1 MSDPLGLINTPQ
13 QGQAPAGVQRPQGPR
28 GPQGANDP
36 QGSQEADGAGFK
48 DVLMEEIQQVNKLQ
62 QDAQT
67 AIEDLQT
74 GKRDDVDAVM
84 MAKVHADTA
93 FKMLLEVRNK
103 LMSAYEEVKQIRV

>member
-1 MSDPLGLINTPQ
+1 MADPLGLISNQQIPPGPGGAQGPGAQ
-13 QGQAPAGVQRPQGPR
+13 QGGPGEANQPDD
-28 GPQGANDP
+28 GP
-36 QGSQEADGAGFK
+36 GFK
-48 DVLMEEIQQVNKLQ
+48 DVLMDEIEQVNKLQ

-93 FKMLLEVRNK
+93 FNMLLQVRNK
-103 LMSAYEEVKQIRV
+103 LMEAYDEVKQIRV

>member
-1 MSDPLGLINTPQ
+1 MADPLGLIGNPQ
-13 QGQAPAGVQRPQGPR
+13 QGPANAPRPQQGNAPNQAGPNAS
-28 GPQGANDP
+28 PQAD
-36 QGSQEADGAGFK
+36 DGAGFK

-103 LMSAYEEVKQIRV
+103 LMSAYDEVKQIRV

>member
-1 MSDPLGLINTPQ
+1 MADPLGLISNPQ
-13 QGQAPAGVQRPQGPR
+13 APQGPGQSQSTPGGGQSAHPTD
-28 GPQGANDP
+28 GP
-36 QGSQEADGAGFK
+36 GFK
-48 DVLMEEIQQVNKLQ
+48 DVLMDEIQQVNKLQ

-93 FKMLLEVRNK
+93 FKMLLQVRNK
-103 LMSAYEEVKQIRV
+103 LMDAYEEVKQIRV

>member
-1 MSDPLGLINTPQ
+1 MSDPLGLIGNPQ
-13 QGQAPAGVQRPQGPR
+13 QGPGGAQQPQGPQ
-28 GPQGANDP
+28 GPNAPRDP
-36 QGSQEADGAGFK
+36 QQAQNADGAGFK
-48 DVLMEEIQQVNKLQ
+48 DVLMDEIQQVNKLQ

-93 FKMLLEVRNK
+93 FKMLLQVRNK
-103 LMSAYEEVKQIRV
+103 LMSAYDEVKQIRV

>member
-1 MSDPLGLINTPQ
+1 MADPLGLISNTQ
-13 QGQAPAGVQRPQGPR
+13 IPQGP
-28 GPQGANDP
+28 GSTQPTQGA
-36 QGSQEADGAGFK
+36 QGGDATQRQDGAGFK

-93 FKMLLEVRNK
+93 FKMLLQVRNK
-103 LMSAYEEVKQIRV
+103 LMDAYDEVKQIRV